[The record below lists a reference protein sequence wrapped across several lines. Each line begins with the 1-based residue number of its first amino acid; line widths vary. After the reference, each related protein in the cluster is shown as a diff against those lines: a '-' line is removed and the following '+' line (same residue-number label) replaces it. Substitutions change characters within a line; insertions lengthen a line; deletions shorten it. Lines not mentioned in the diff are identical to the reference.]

1 MKRIEFGRLCK
12 PDKFNKQKV
21 SYTDYDYN
29 KLITAEAFIEL
40 EDNMPMYYGKLENIP
55 DSLRYRLGQLK
66 YSKSKR
72 ANGVES
78 NNVVLFGSK
87 PANPRKENFC
97 HQAPIM
103 YNSGEHY
110 ATIIET
116 AQVMDKAFERAM
128 PSYYK
133 LAQGLLSLNKPDRHI
148 YPRFMIPGTIYTTG
162 IINLNNQL
170 IYHYDRA
177 NMNGF
182 LSVLLTLR
190 GGMGGGY
197 LVFPEYRMA
206 VECKDGYILIFNG
219 HKLLHG
225 VSQLMPSKMAAN
237 PYRYSIVCYTWRNMT
252 KCYETQGE
260 ALLHAQNFSDRTKK
274 L

>member
-1 MKRIEFGRLCK
+1 MKNIKQNRLCK
-12 PDKFNKQKV
+12 PDEFVGQTV
-21 SYTDYDYN
+21 SYKDYTYN
-29 KLITAEAFIEL
+29 KVVTDEAFIEL
-40 EDNMPMYYGKLENIP
+40 EGNMPMYYGQLDNIP

-72 ANGVES
+72 AKGVES

-87 PANPRKENFC
+87 PADPRKENFC
-97 HQAPIM
+97 HQAPLM

-110 ATIIET
+110 PTIIET
-116 AQVMDKAFERAM
+116 AQVMDKAFQKSM
-128 PSYYK
+128 PSYYRLAK
-133 LAQGLLSLNKPDRHI
+133 GLLAQPHRRI
-148 YPRFMIPGTIYTTG
+148 YPRFIIPGTVYTTG
-162 IINLNNQL
+162 IINLNNEYV
-170 IYHYDRA
+170 YHYDKA

-190 GGMGGGY
+190 CGMGGGY

-225 VSQLMPSKMAAN
+225 VSQLMPNRLAPN
-237 PYRYSIVCYTWRNMT
+237 PYRYSIVCYTWQRMT
-252 KCYETQGE
+252 RCYETQEE
-260 ALLHAQNFSDRTKK
+260 ALLHAQNFSDRPKK
-274 L
+274 S

>member
-1 MKRIEFGRLCK
+1 MPDEYMGR
-12 PDKFNKQKV
+12 KV
-21 SYTDYDYN
+21 SYKDYDYN
-29 KLITAEAFIEL
+29 KLITDDALIEL
-40 EDNMPMYYGKLENIP
+40 EGNMPMYYGELDNIP
-55 DSLRYRLGQLK
+55 ENLRYSLSQLK

-78 NNVVLFGSK
+78 NSVVLFGSK

-97 HQAPIM
+97 HQAPLM

-110 ATIIET
+110 PTIIQT
-116 AQVMDKAFERAM
+116 AQAMDKAFKKAM

-133 LAQGLLSLNKPDRHI
+133 LAQGLLALDKPERRI
-148 YPRFMIPGTIYTTG
+148 YPRFIIPNTIYTTG
-162 IINLNNQL
+162 IINLNNEL
-170 IYHYDRA
+170 VYHYDKA

-190 GGMGGGY
+190 SGMGGGY

-225 VSQLMPSKMAAN
+225 VSQLITNKMAMN
-237 PYRYSIVCYTWRNMT
+237 SYRYSIVCYTWEKMT
-252 KCYETQGE
+252 KCYETQEE
-260 ALLHAQNFSDRTKK
+260 ALLKAQNYSDRIRP
-274 L
+274 